1 MKKKETKTT
10 SGELAVL
17 GFIRRDVQAT
27 VVTDGQI
34 VRSYETSGCKSHR
47 TLSRAIAYLEA
58 RGYNIMMEA
67 WT

>member
-1 MKKKETKTT
+1 MKNKETKTT
-10 SGELAVL
+10 SQELAVL

-34 VRSYETSGCKSHR
+34 VRSYEASGCKSHR

-58 RGYNIMMEA
+58 RGYNILMES